1 MQTTRKAR
9 RRLILTVSFCAF
21 GLCSAAAGAQ
31 ESCGILGGPNPLYNY
46 TDPAHQGM
54 IQTIN
59 ANHFSENVETL
70 ISGQT
75 ATLQSDISFI
85 LNNAPN
91 HHRALYAMA
100 RHHLREK
107 VDKFPQESYSA
118 QCWFDR
124 AMRFAPRDAAV
135 RMIFGVYLHRYGAPE
150 EAERRYNEAIALSP
164 GLGEAHYNLALLYID
179 EKRYDDALEH
189 AHEAYRL
196 AYPLPGVKQKLVAAG
211 RWAEPAAVAAR

>member
-1 MQTTRKAR
+1 MQTTRKVW
-9 RRLILTVSFCAF
+9 RRLILTAGFCAS
-21 GLCSAAAGAQ
+21 GLCSATAIAQ
-31 ESCGILGGPNPLYNY
+31 ESCGILGGSNPLYNY
-46 TDPAHQGM
+46 TDPADQGM

-75 ATLQSDISFI
+75 ATLQQDISFI

-100 RHHLREK
+100 RQHLRDK
-107 VDKFPQESYSA
+107 VDKFPNESYSA

-124 AMRFAPRDAAV
+124 AMRFAPRDAVV
-135 RMIFGVYLHRYGAPE
+135 RMIFGIYLHRYGLPE

-164 GLGEAHYNLALLYID
+164 ALGEAHYNLALLYVD
-179 EKRYDDALEH
+179 QKRWDNALKS

-196 AYPLPGVKQKLVAAG
+196 GYPLPGVKQKLVAAG
-211 RWAEPAAVAAR
+211 RWVEPAAVAAN